1 MNDELLYFTP
11 KMKHNIT
18 KKQNKSNSVW
28 KGVGRSKAYPFS
40 LFFF

>member
-18 KKQNKSNSVW
+18 KKQNKTKVTVSE
-28 KGVGRSKAYPFS
+28 KE
-40 LFFF
+40 